1 MNFAIIVRVCISA
14 RTEHAATVM
23 DALAF
28 QRMHVLKLGK
38 LQLDKSRVQSVSGE
52 AGRREGLLDSLCG

>member
-1 MNFAIIVRVCISA
+1 
-14 RTEHAATVM
+14 M

-38 LQLDKSRVQSVSGE
+38 LQLDKSRVQSASGE
-52 AGRREGLLDSLCG
+52 AGRREGLLDSLCR